1 MRVVLLFFA
10 AAVLLFGETFK
21 LYLKDGE
28 YHLVREY
35 QVLGDR
41 VHYYSTERSQWEDI
55 PTTLVDLDKTEREHK
70 AGAEE
75 ATKEAQEQAEE
86 DQAEREQRR
95 EIASIPGDTGAYY
108 KTGGQIKPL
117 PLADYQIITSKKRK
131 ALQALSPIPIVPG
144 KASVVIQGE
153 HSKFTVDDNRPN
165 FFLRLAKQERF
176 GIITL
181 TPKKNVRLVEN
192 ISIISVTK
200 QNFEERKQMDAFQ
213 QQLGDGL
220 FKVWPEKPLTP
231 GEYALVEFSD
241 DQEDGEIN
249 LLVWDFAYKPA
260 QAQR

>member
-1 MRVVLLFFA
+1 MRVVLLF
-10 AAVLLFGETFK
+10 LLSALLLLGETFK

-55 PTTLVDLDKTEREHK
+55 PTALVDLDKTEREHQ
-70 AGAEE
+70 AEAEE
-75 ATKEAQEQAEE
+75 SSKEAREQDEE
-86 DQAEREQRR
+86 DKAEREERR
-95 EIASIPGDTGAYY
+95 EIASIPADTGAYY
-108 KTGGQIKPL
+108 KVGGQIKAL
-117 PLADYQIITSKKRK
+117 PAADYQVITSKKRK
-131 ALQALSPIPIVPG
+131 AIQVLSPIPIVPG

-153 HSKFTVDDNRPN
+153 HSKFTVDENRPN

-192 ISIISVTK
+192 ISIIAVTK

-260 QAQR
+260 QAER